1 MLHRNICFK
10 TVILCFS
17 VPLFKGNLKAKTK
30 QKLQVL
36 VLISVSVV
44 EGNPLKMEALSQH
57 AMRRDVDSHSLYCGD
72 DVSES
77 STSSLQQTL
86 TQKTLVY
93 L

>member
-1 MLHRNICFK
+1 MLHINICFK
-10 TVILCFS
+10 TAIFCFS
-17 VPLFKGNLKAKTK
+17 VPVFKGNLNAKTK
-30 QKLQVL
+30 QKVQVL

-72 DVSES
+72 VS

-86 TQKTLVY
+86 SEQFNNL
-93 L
+93 